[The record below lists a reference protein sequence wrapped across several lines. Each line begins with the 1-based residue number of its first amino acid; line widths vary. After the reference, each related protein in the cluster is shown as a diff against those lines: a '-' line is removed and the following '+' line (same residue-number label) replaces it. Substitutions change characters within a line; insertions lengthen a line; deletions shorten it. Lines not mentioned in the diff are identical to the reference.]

1 MVSSRSILS
10 GSKLD
15 ELSSLVGDWAG
26 DCVGV
31 ITYTESVLSLL
42 RSLISN
48 LHFTVLGGWAHRMD
62 PPVVSG
68 EETSCDLFWL

>member
-15 ELSSLVGDWAG
+15 ELSSLVGDSAG

-31 ITYTESVLSLL
+31 ISNIESVLSLL

-48 LHFTVLGGWAHRMD
+48 LHFIVLGGSAHGID

-68 EETSCDLFWL
+68 GEISL